1 MKKIIAML
9 LALTLA
15 FGLVACAN
23 NGGDNTTTG
32 TTAEITEGTTEGTT
46 GEETV
51 GELVATTKALEIMTT
66 IWNALPE
73 EKKFPVMGGDA
84 NHMVDGAPGLHSLA
98 DEGILYTML
107 VPETEVANIDEAATM
122 INAMMINNFCGGVY
136 HVTGDAKAF
145 AEAMHG
151 AISTNRWMCGMPEKM
166 VIAIIDGEYV
176 LAMYGLNDFV
186 NALETEMGKAYTNV
200 QTLYS
205 EAITE

>member
-32 TTAEITEGTTEGTT
+32 QTTQTTEGTT

-66 IWNALPE
+66 IWNALPAE
-73 EKKFPVMGGDA
+73 QKFPVMGGDA
-84 NHMVDGAPGLHSLA
+84 NHMVDGAPGLHSLT

-107 VPETEVANIDEAATM
+107 VPEAEVANIDEAATM
-122 INAMMINNFCGGVY
+122 VNAMMINNFCGGVY